1 MMNRYIDYKES
12 EMATLIL
19 KPRIK
24 MIDNNNE
31 IYIYDVDDILK
42 SIFTD
47 VSLQEEVMYHLSV
60 SYGDSNLVVF
70 DSEILF
76 EAIKESGADY
86 SHINNLKDYL
96 VGKQIGIFSA

>member
-1 MMNRYIDYKES
+1 MMNTYTSYKES

-86 SHINNLKDYL
+86 SHFNNLSDYL

>member
-1 MMNRYIDYKES
+1 
-12 EMATLIL
+12 MATLIL

-31 IYIYDVDDILK
+31 INIYDVDDILK

-47 VSLQEEVMYHLSV
+47 VSLQEEVMYYLNV

-70 DSEILF
+70 DSDILF

-86 SHINNLKDYL
+86 SHINNLSDYL

>member
-1 MMNRYIDYKES
+1 
-12 EMATLIL
+12 MATLIL

-24 MIDNNNE
+24 MIDSIGDE
-31 IYIYDVDDILK
+31 VYIYDVDDILK

-47 VSLQEEVMYHLSV
+47 VSTQEEVMCNLSV
-60 SYGDSNLVVF
+60 LYGDSNLVVF

-76 EAIKESGADY
+76 KAVEKSGADY
-86 SHINNLKDYL
+86 SHVNNLSDYL